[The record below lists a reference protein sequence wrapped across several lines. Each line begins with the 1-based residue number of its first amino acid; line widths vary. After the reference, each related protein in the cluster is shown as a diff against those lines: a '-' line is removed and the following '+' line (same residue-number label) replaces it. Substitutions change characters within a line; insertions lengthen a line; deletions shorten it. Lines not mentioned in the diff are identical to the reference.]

1 MDVDRLRRNVEDVRR
16 RIAEACARAG
26 RDPGAVT
33 LVVVTKAI
41 PAGAVPCLS
50 GLGVKDV
57 GENRP
62 IEGLERVGRLAQFR
76 RHMIGH
82 VQTNKLKKVL
92 EWADVLHSVDRPR
105 ILEEL
110 ARSPRR
116 PPVYV
121 QVNVSGEATKGG
133 FRPEEAEA
141 AVAEAR
147 RSLEVLGL
155 MTMAP
160 EGAEARPFFRRLREL
175 AGRCGL
181 AGLSMGM
188 SQDFEAAVEE
198 GATCVR
204 VGTAVFDGVFGYN
217 EYELRSR

>member
-1 MDVDRLRRNVEDVRR
+1 MDIDRLRRNVEDVRR
-16 RIAEACARAG
+16 RIAEACAQAG
-26 RDPGAVT
+26 REPGAVT
-33 LVVVTKAI
+33 LVVVTKTAPAEAI
-41 PAGAVPCLS
+41 PGLAS
-50 GLGVKDV
+50 LGVTDI

-62 IEGLERVGRLAQFR
+62 IEGLDRIGKLNGFR
-76 RHMIGH
+76 RHMVGH
-82 VQTNKLKKVL
+82 VQTNKLRKL
-92 EWADVLHSVDRPR
+92 MEWADVLHSVDRPR
-105 ILEEL
+105 LIQEL
-110 ARSPRR
+110 ARQPRR

-133 FRPEEAEA
+133 FRPEETES

-147 RSLEVLGL
+147 KGLDVAGL

-160 EGAEARPFFRRLREL
+160 PGADPRPFFRKLREL

-188 SQDFEAAVEE
+188 TQDFEAAVEE

-204 VGTAVFDGVFGYN
+204 IGTAVFDGVFGYN
-217 EYELRSR
+217 